1 VKLQNRVAMITGAGG
16 GFGRAICEQMARE
29 GARVAVNDVNPAAV
43 EDTVAA
49 VKALGAEALALTAD
63 VGNVQQ
69 VRAMFDTLRSAW
81 GTLDILVNNAGIGI
95 PKKWAE
101 YESAYNN
108 GNLKAV
114 QEVMTTGKMQE
125 SLKVTSNYRDE
136 WWHETLNV
144 HLNGTFYCT
153 REALKIME
161 EKRRGKIINMASYC
175 GVSGCAGLAAYS
187 AAKGGII
194 SFSKSVAKEV
204 IGSGITVNVVAP
216 GFCETAILD
225 AIDERLLPVIV
236 AGKPIGRLGTS
247 GEIASLVAYLATD
260 DADFIVGQVISPN
273 GGMWI

>member
-1 VKLQNRVAMITGAGG
+1 
-16 GFGRAICEQMARE
+16 
-29 GARVAVNDVNPAAV
+29 VAVNDVNPAAV

-49 VKALGAEALALTAD
+49 VKALDAEALALTAD
-63 VGNVQQ
+63 VGNVEQ
-69 VRAMFDTLRSAW
+69 VRAMFDTLRSTW

-144 HLNGTFYCT
+144 HLNGAFYCT

-161 EKRRGKIINMASYC
+161 EKRRDKIINMASYC

-236 AGKPIGRLGTS
+236 AGKPIGRLGAS
-247 GEIASLVAYLATD
+247 GEIASLVVYLATD
-260 DADFIVGQVISPN
+260 EADFIVGQVISPN